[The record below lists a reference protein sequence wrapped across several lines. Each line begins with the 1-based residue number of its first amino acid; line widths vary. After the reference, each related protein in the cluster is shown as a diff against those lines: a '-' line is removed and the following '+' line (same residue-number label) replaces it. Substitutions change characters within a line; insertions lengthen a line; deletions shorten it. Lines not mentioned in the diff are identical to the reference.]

1 MSTMEKLKQRFIELM
16 VECEALKF
24 GEFKLKSGRIAP
36 WFFNLGSIYN
46 GKNISKLGDLYA
58 EAIKEKFGEEF
69 DVVFGPAYK
78 GIPLALSIV
87 ISLSKNYGI
96 DKGYS
101 FDRKE
106 VKEHGD
112 KGIIVGHP
120 IADGTRI
127 ILVDDVMTTGKT
139 KDDVIALLNSIA
151 KVKFVGLVIG
161 VDRQEVDDEGKV
173 AVEEF
178 EKKYKIPVKPIITLK
193 DIIEVLYN
201 KKVNGRVYID
211 DNIKQ
216 KLDEYVEKYG
226 AK

>member
-1 MSTMEKLKQRFIELM
+1 MEKLRQRFIELM

-58 EAIKEKFGEEF
+58 EAIKEKFGEDF

-87 ISLSKNYGI
+87 MSLSKNYGI

-106 VKEHGD
+106 AKEHGD
-112 KGIIVGHP
+112 KGVIVGHP
-120 IADGTRI
+120 INDGTRI

-178 EKKYKIPVKPIITLK
+178 EKRYKIPVKPIITLK

-216 KLDEYVEKYG
+216 KLDDYVEKYG

>member
-1 MSTMEKLKQRFIELM
+1 MEKLKQKFIELM

-58 EAIKEKFGEEF
+58 EAIKEKFGEDF

-106 VKEHGD
+106 AKEHGD
-112 KGIIVGHP
+112 KGVIVGHP
-120 IADGTRI
+120 IADGTKI

-139 KDDVIALLNSIA
+139 KDDVIAVLNSIA

-193 DIIEVLYN
+193 DIIEVLHN
-201 KKVNGRVYID
+201 KKINGKIYID

>member
-36 WFFNLGSIYN
+36 WFFNLGSIYS
-46 GKNISKLGDLYA
+46 GKNVARLGDFYA
-58 EAIKEKFGEEF
+58 EAINERFGEDF

-87 ISLSKNYGI
+87 IALSKNYGI

-106 VKEHGD
+106 AKEHGD
-112 KGIIVGHP
+112 KGVIVGHP
-120 IADGTRI
+120 ITDGTKI

-139 KDDVIALLNSIA
+139 KDDVIAVLNSIA
-151 KVKFVGLVIG
+151 KVKFIGLVIG

-178 EKKYKIPVKPIITLK
+178 EKKYHIPVKPIITLI

-201 KKVNGRVYID
+201 KKVNGKIYID
-211 DNIKQ
+211 DNIKE
-216 KLDEYVEKYG
+216 KLDAYVEKYG

>member
-1 MSTMEKLKQRFIELM
+1 MEKLKQRFIELI

-58 EAIKEKFGEEF
+58 EAIKEKFGEDF

-87 ISLSKNYGI
+87 ISLSKNYNI
-96 DKGYS
+96 NKGYS

-106 VKEHGD
+106 AKEHGD
-112 KGIIVGHP
+112 KGVIVGHP
-120 IADGTRI
+120 INDGTRI

-193 DIIEVLYN
+193 DIIDVLYN
-201 KKVNGRVYID
+201 KKINGRVYID

>member
-1 MSTMEKLKQRFIELM
+1 MSTMEKLKQKFIELM

-58 EAIKEKFGEEF
+58 EAIKEKFGEDF

-106 VKEHGD
+106 AKEHGD
-112 KGIIVGHP
+112 KGVIVGHP
-120 IADGTRI
+120 IADGTKI

-139 KDDVIALLNSIA
+139 KDDVIAVLNSIA

-193 DIIEVLYN
+193 DIIEVLHN
-201 KKVNGRVYID
+201 KKINGKIYID

>member
-1 MSTMEKLKQRFIELM
+1 MEKLKQRFIELM

-58 EAIKEKFGEEF
+58 ETIKEKFGEDF

-87 ISLSKNYGI
+87 ISLSKNYNI
-96 DKGYS
+96 NKGYS

-106 VKEHGD
+106 AKEHGD
-112 KGIIVGHP
+112 KGVIVGHP
-120 IADGTRI
+120 INDGTRI

-193 DIIEVLYN
+193 DIIDVLYN
-201 KKVNGRVYID
+201 KKINGRVYID